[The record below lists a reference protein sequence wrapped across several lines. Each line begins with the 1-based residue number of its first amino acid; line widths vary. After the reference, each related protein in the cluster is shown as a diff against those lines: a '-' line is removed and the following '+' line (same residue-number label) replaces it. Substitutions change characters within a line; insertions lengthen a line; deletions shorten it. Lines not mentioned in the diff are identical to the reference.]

1 MDKSN
6 LYFENLD
13 NIFSGDKAL
22 ILKACQSF
30 IKHSKTYMKIIH
42 EAHRHKNGYELK
54 RIAHSFKASFVMFGD
69 EDAQKAALELEEIG
83 SAAKWDEYDNKIKEF
98 DEHLRNS
105 IYHIQKILDSKF
117 ESI

>member
-1 MDKSN
+1 MDKSQAY
-6 LYFENLD
+6 LENLD
-13 NIFSGDKAL
+13 KIFSGDKAL

-30 IKHSKTYMKIIH
+30 IKHSKTYMEIIH
-42 EAHRHKNGYELK
+42 EAHRHKNGPELK

-69 EDAQKAALELEEIG
+69 ADAQNAACDLEKIG
-83 SAAKWDEYDNKIKEF
+83 ADDKWDNCATKIKNF
-98 DEHLRNS
+98 NDQLQNS